1 MGRILNFF
9 MVTSLPAQ
17 QGAVTEDTIK
27 PHGLFNPAQTTQI
40 HLDSLCIRARF
51 RRLRR
56 EDPGVI
62 YKAHL
67 N

>member
-40 HLDSLCIRARF
+40 HLDSLCTRVS
-51 RRLRR
+51 L
-56 EDPGVI
+56 DGYDVKTPGVI